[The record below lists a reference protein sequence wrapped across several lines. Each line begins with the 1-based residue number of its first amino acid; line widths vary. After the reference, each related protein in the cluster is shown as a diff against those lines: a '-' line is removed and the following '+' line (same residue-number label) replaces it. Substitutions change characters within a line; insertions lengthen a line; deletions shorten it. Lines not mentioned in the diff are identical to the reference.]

1 MINDPFKKF
10 ICFILL
16 LLLMKLSELYPEMFS
31 SRNEDGAMP
40 DLPSYYGGKKFW
52 EYFHKEET
60 WFDDSN
66 MFEDPFEDLPSDDPE
81 VYPLKK
87 SNSHEILGVDLDA
100 SKSEIKRAYREKVLE
115 THPDKGGS
123 HEEFIKV
130 QEAYECLIS

>member
-1 MINDPFKKF
+1 
-10 ICFILL
+10 
-16 LLLMKLSELYPEMFS
+16 MKLSELYPEMFS

>member
-1 MINDPFKKF
+1 
-10 ICFILL
+10 
-16 LLLMKLSELYPEMFS
+16 MKLSELYPEMFS

-40 DLPSYYGGKKFW
+40 DLPVHYKGERFW

-66 MFEDPFEDLPSDDPE
+66 MFENPFEDLPSDDPE

-100 SKSEIKRAYREKVLE
+100 SISEIKRAYREKVLE